1 MIDLNVL
8 TAAAPPSLQSQ
19 WVSIRD
25 WVQGHWLEIGI
36 AVVIGFLIY
45 SALGFVRSM
54 FRRLAR
60 RQEDATSLPA
70 IIGRT
75 IGKTG
80 HLFMIV
86 LSIRLV
92 TRFAET
98 PAGLEEIVLFAF
110 TVVTV
115 FQAAVWVREFIIG
128 LIERRALGGLEEPGN
143 ESLANAMTLI
153 RILVTVILFAI
164 AIIVVLDNLG
174 VDVTGLIAGLGVG
187 GIAIGLA
194 AQGVFEDL
202 FAALSI
208 IFDQP
213 FRRGEAIGFDN
224 VAASVEKIGLKST
237 RLRAFT
243 GEEIIISNKNLLDKQ
258 ITNFTRLD
266 RRRWKYGIGVIYQTS
281 PEDARR
287 IPDMLQAI
295 VEAHDAVFIRCGFVG
310 FGDSSLD
317 FSLEFDV
324 MSPDF
329 AVSFAT
335 KHAIGLEILE
345 RFNAE
350 GLEFAYPTQT
360 TFTAAPNGDMILPY
374 PEQGFTIK
382 EAG

>member
-1 MIDLNVL
+1 MLDTSTLS
-8 TAAAPPSLQSQ
+8 AASPKSFQTHWNSISQ
-19 WVSIRD
+19 

-36 AVVIGFLIY
+36 AIVIGFVVY
-45 SALGFVRSM
+45 SVLGFVRSW
-54 FRRLAR
+54 FRRMAKN
-60 RQEDATSLPA
+60 QEDKTSLTA
-70 IIGRT
+70 ISART

-86 LSIRLV
+86 LAIRLV
-92 TRFAET
+92 TGFAET
-98 PAGLEEIVLFAF
+98 PAGIERGILFVF

-115 FQAAVWVREFIIG
+115 FQVAIWVREIIIG
-128 LIERRALGGLEEPGN
+128 LIERRALGGLEQSGN

-153 RILVTVILFAI
+153 RILVTFALFAI
-164 AIIVVLDNLG
+164 AAIVVLDNLG
-174 VDVTGLIAGLGVG
+174 VNVTGLVAGLGVG

-281 PEDARR
+281 PEAARK
-287 IPDMLQAI
+287 IPDMLQEI
-295 VEAHDAVFIRCGFVG
+295 VEKNNAVFIRAGFIG

-324 MSPDF
+324 MDPDF

-360 TFTAAPNGDMILPY
+360 TFTSAPDGTMIMPY
-374 PEQGFTIK
+374 PEGGFTLK
-382 EAG
+382 EEH